1 MIEYLYDA
9 IRAVAG
15 QDFEVNAVIAN
26 PDGSFITEG
35 CTLMIHDG
43 DRMIETP
50 GNFDATSGAWSFIVP
65 AHSTAGMNGRY
76 MYCIMH
82 DNSNLC
88 FKQPIYL
95 V

>member
-15 QDFEVNAVIAN
+15 QEFEVNAVAIEE
-26 PDGSFITEG
+26 DGTPIQEG
-35 CTLMIHDG
+35 CVFMLHDG
-43 DRMIETP
+43 ERMSAIP
-50 GNFDATSGAWSFIVP
+50 GSYDATSGMWSFIIP
-65 AHSTAGMNGRY
+65 ADATAGLNGRY
-76 MYCIMH
+76 EYCVMA
-82 DNSNLC
+82 NGKNLC

>member
-15 QDFEVNAVIAN
+15 QEFEVNLVATKE
-26 PDGSFITEG
+26 DGTFLEEG
-35 CTLMIHDG
+35 CCFMLHVG

-50 GNFDATSGAWSFIVP
+50 GNYDAVSGVWSFIIP
-65 AHSTAGMNGRY
+65 ASATAGMNGRY
-76 MYCIMH
+76 EYCIMH
-82 DNSNLC
+82 EGKNLC